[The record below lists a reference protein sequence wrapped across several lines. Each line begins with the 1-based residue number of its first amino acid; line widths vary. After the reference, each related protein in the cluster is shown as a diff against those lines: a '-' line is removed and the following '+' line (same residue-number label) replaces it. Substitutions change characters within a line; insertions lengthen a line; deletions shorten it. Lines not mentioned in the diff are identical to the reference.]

1 MRIETDSIET
11 KVYFEVEHSHG
22 RVSTLYI
29 SIPNNHL
36 IFDDELPAV
45 NIPATGDM
53 TIESINGFIE
63 AVRLAGLIAS
73 GEFQLETS

>member
-11 KVYFEVEHSHG
+11 KVYFEVEHANS
-22 RVSTLYI
+22 RTSIMYI
-29 SIPNNHL
+29 SILNDRL
-36 IFDDELPAV
+36 IPDDELPTV
-45 NIPATGDM
+45 NIPATGNM

-73 GEFQLETS
+73 GEFQPETS